1 MHENRFAYGEWRMR
15 RSTGLDMLTNAAT
28 IAPRP
33 RERTDPLA
41 TSPPGRKKLAA
52 RKTMAR
58 SAPVLPPEPEWTFF
72 TNHAHVFLCIARDP
86 DVRMRDV
93 AALVGIT
100 ERAVQRIVAELED
113 AGYIERIRN
122 GRRNRYEVRTNLP
135 LRHPIERHERVS
147 SLIALV
153 LGERERS
160 SRSR

>member
-1 MHENRFAYGEWRMR
+1 M
-15 RSTGLDMLTNAAT
+15 
-28 IAPRP
+28 
-33 RERTDPLA
+33 A
-41 TSPPGRKKLAA
+41 TSPLGRKKPAA
-52 RKTMAR
+52 RKPTAR

-86 DVRMRDV
+86 NVRMREV